1 MGPVLRHPGGEVGDV
16 EWWVII
22 ALLFG
27 GMVLLLLTGLP
38 IAFAFLVVNMVAAYF
53 FLGGIP
59 GLIGTVTGV
68 FTSITTFT
76 LLPVPFFILMGELI
90 FHSNLGLDAV
100 NVLDKW
106 LGRVRGRLS
115 VLAIIM
121 GVIIGA
127 LSGSTI
133 ATCALL
139 GTILLPQM
147 LEKGYSKN
155 MSLGPLMG
163 VGTVDALIPPNA
175 LTVVLASLA
184 NIDVGQLLIAGI
196 LPGMIMSGLY
206 LLYVLL
212 WCRIR
217 PEEAPVYDVPH
228 TPLKEK
234 VRVTVLYLLPL
245 GFIVF
250 MVIGLIFLGVAT
262 PTEAA
267 ATGTLGSFILALV
280 YRRLNWEVLK
290 KSTYGTVKVTVMIF
304 MIIIVSST
312 YGEILAF
319 TGAAS
324 GMTNFITNLTISPMV
339 IMIGMLIVVLILGCF
354 METVAIM
361 MITIPIYMP
370 VVNAF
375 GYNTVWFGVVML
387 IVLETGLITP
397 PFGVTLFVMKG
408 VAPPDITMGDIW
420 KAVTPYVI
428 IDVLCVAL
436 VLAMPFLATAVPRLM
451 GMR

>member
-1 MGPVLRHPGGEVGDV
+1 M
-16 EWWVII
+16 EWWLVIS
-22 ALLFG
+22 LLFG
-27 GMVLLLLTGLP
+27 GMVFLLLTNLP

-53 FLGGIP
+53 FLGGIA
-59 GLIGTVTGV
+59 GLIGVVTGT

-90 FHSNLGLDAV
+90 FHSGLGLNAV

-106 LGRVRGRLS
+106 LGNLRGRLS
-115 VLAIIM
+115 LLAIIM

-184 NIDVGQLLIAGI
+184 NIDVGQLLMAGI
-196 LPGMIMSGLY
+196 PAGMMMSALY
-206 LLYVLL
+206 FIYIVLWL
-212 WCRIR
+212 RIK
-217 PEEAPVYDVPH
+217 PEEAPMYVVPKV
-228 TPLKEK
+228 PLQEK
-234 VRVTVLYLLPL
+234 VKVTLRDLIPL
-245 GFIVF
+245 GFIIF
-250 MVIGLIFLGVAT
+250 MVIGLIFLGIAT

-267 ATGTLGSFILALV
+267 ATGTLGAFILALL
-280 YRRLNWEVLK
+280 YRRLTWEIMK
-290 KSTYGTVKVTVMIF
+290 KSVMSTVKVTVMIF

-319 TGAAS
+319 TGAAA
-324 GMTNFITNLTISPMV
+324 GMTSFITNLSIPPIV
-339 IMIGMLIVVLILGCF
+339 ILIGMLVVVLIMGCF

-361 MITIPIYMP
+361 MITIPIYIP

-375 GYNTVWFGVVML
+375 GFDKIWFGVMML
-387 IVLETGLITP
+387 IALETGLITP

-408 VAPPDITMGDIW
+408 VAPPEITMADIW

-428 IDVLCVAL
+428 IDILCIAL
-436 VLAMPFLATAVPRLM
+436 VLTMPILATVIPSLM
-451 GMR
+451 GMK

>member
-1 MGPVLRHPGGEVGDV
+1 M
-16 EWWVII
+16 EWWLII
-22 ALLFG
+22 SLLFG
-27 GMVLLLLTGLP
+27 GMVFLLLTNLP
-38 IAFAFLVVNMVAAYF
+38 IAFGFLVVNMVAAYF

-59 GLIGTVTGV
+59 GLVAVVTGV

-90 FHSNLGLDAV
+90 FHSGLGLNAV

-106 LGRVRGRLS
+106 LGKLRGRLS
-115 VLAIIM
+115 ILAIIM

-139 GTILLPQM
+139 GTVLLPDM
-147 LEKGYSKN
+147 LKRGYSKN

-184 NIDVGQLLIAGI
+184 NIDVGQLLMAGI
-196 LPGMIMSGLY
+196 VPGIIMSGLY
-206 LLYVLL
+206 LVYIIL
-212 WCRIR
+212 WCRIK
-217 PEEAPVYDVPH
+217 PEEAPMYDVPH
-228 TPLKEK
+228 IPLKEK
-234 VRVTVLYLLPL
+234 VIATVKYLLPL
-245 GFIVF
+245 GLIVF
-250 MVIGLIFLGVAT
+250 MVIGFIFLGVAT

-267 ATGTLGSFILALV
+267 ATGTLGSFILALF
-280 YRRLNWEVLK
+280 YRRLNLK
-290 KSTYGTVKVTVMIF
+290 ILKQSVYGTVKVTAMIF

-312 YGEILAF
+312 YGQILAF
-319 TGAAS
+319 TGAAA
-324 GMTNFITNLTISPMV
+324 GMTNFINSLSISPTLILV
-339 IMIGMLIVVLILGCF
+339 GMLIVVLILGCF

-370 VVNAF
+370 VINAF
-375 GYNTVWFGVVML
+375 GYNTVWFGVLML
-387 IVLETGLITP
+387 IALETGLITP

-408 VAPPDITMGDIW
+408 VAPPEITMADIW
-420 KAVTPYVI
+420 RAVTPYVI
-428 IDVLCVAL
+428 VDILCIAL
-436 VLAMPFLATAVPRLM
+436 VLVMPFLATAIPSLM
-451 GMR
+451 GMK

>member
-1 MGPVLRHPGGEVGDV
+1 MEWYTVLL
-16 EWWVII
+16 I
-22 ALLFG
+22 LFG
-27 GMVLLLLTGLP
+27 GMVLLILTNLP

-53 FLGGIP
+53 FLGGMP
-59 GLIGTVTGV
+59 GLVGVVTGT
-68 FTSITTFT
+68 FTSMTTFT

-90 FHSNLGLDAV
+90 FHSGLGLNAV

-106 LGRVRGRLS
+106 LGKVRGRLS
-115 VLAIIM
+115 ILAIVM

-139 GTILLPQM
+139 GTILLPDM
-147 LEKGYSKN
+147 LKRGYSKN

-196 LPGMIMSGLY
+196 LPGVIMSVLY
-206 LLYVLL
+206 LAYVIIR
-212 WCRIR
+212 CRLK
-217 PEEAPVYDVPH
+217 PEEAPLYDVPPI
-228 TPLKEK
+228 PLREK
-234 VRVTVLYLLPL
+234 VKDTFQYLLPL
-245 GFIVF
+245 SLIIF
-250 MVIGLIFLGVAT
+250 MVIGFIFLGIAT

-267 ATGTLGSFILALV
+267 ATGTLGSFTLALV
-280 YRRLNWEVLK
+280 YRRLTLEIIK
-290 KSTYGTVKVTVMIF
+290 KSVYGTVKVTVMIF

-324 GMTNFITNLTISPMV
+324 GMTTFITQLPIPSLV
-339 IMIGMLIVVLILGCF
+339 ILIGMLTVILMMGCF

-370 VVNAF
+370 IINSF
-375 GYNTVWFGVVML
+375 GYNPVWFGVLML
-387 IVLETGLITP
+387 IALETGLITP

-408 VAPPDITMGDIW
+408 VAPPEVTMADIW
-420 KAVTPYVI
+420 RAVTPYVVVDLI
-428 IDVLCVAL
+428 CIAL
-436 VLAMPFLATAVPRLM
+436 VLLMPFLATFVPGLM
-451 GMR
+451 GMK

>member
-1 MGPVLRHPGGEVGDV
+1 M
-16 EWWVII
+16 EWWLII
-22 ALLFG
+22 SLLFG
-27 GMVLLLLTGLP
+27 GMVLLLLTNLP
-38 IAFAFLVVNMVAAYF
+38 IAFAFLVVNVVAAYF
-53 FLGGIP
+53 FLGGVP
-59 GLIGTVTGV
+59 GLIAVVTGV

-90 FHSNLGLDAV
+90 FHSGLGLSAV

-106 LGRVRGRLS
+106 LGRIRGRLS

-139 GTILLPQM
+139 GTILLPDM
-147 LEKGYSKN
+147 LKRGYSKS

-196 LPGMIMSGLY
+196 VPGIIMSGLY
-206 LLYVLL
+206 LVYVIG
-212 WCRIR
+212 WCHIF
-217 PEEAPVYDVPH
+217 PNEAPMYDVPH
-228 TPLKEK
+228 VPLKEK
-234 VRVTVLYLLPL
+234 VMVTVQYLLPL
-245 GFIVF
+245 GLIIF
-250 MVIGLIFLGVAT
+250 MVIGFIFLGVAT

-267 ATGTLGSFILALV
+267 ATGTLGSFILAV
-280 YRRLNWEVLK
+280 AYRRLNWDIIK
-290 KSTYGTVKVTVMIF
+290 KSVMGTVKVTVMIF
-304 MIIIVSST
+304 MIVIVSTT

-319 TGAAS
+319 TGAAA
-324 GMTNFITNLTISPMV
+324 GMTSFISNLNTPPIV
-339 IMIGMLIVVLILGCF
+339 ILIGMLIVILILGCF

-370 VVNAF
+370 VINTF
-375 GYNTVWFGVVML
+375 HYNPIWFGVMML
-387 IVLETGLITP
+387 IALETGLITP

-408 VAPPDITMGDIW
+408 VAPPEITMADIW

-428 IDVLCVAL
+428 VDLLCLVL
-436 VLAMPFLATAVPRLM
+436 VLAMPGLATIVPSLM
-451 GMR
+451 GMK

>member
-1 MGPVLRHPGGEVGDV
+1 M
-16 EWWVII
+16 EWWLII
-22 ALLFG
+22 SLLFG
-27 GMVLLLLTGLP
+27 GMVFLLLTNLP

-53 FLGGIP
+53 FLGGVP
-59 GLIGTVTGV
+59 GLVGVVTGA

-90 FHSNLGLDAV
+90 FHSGLGLNAV

-106 LGRVRGRLS
+106 LGNLRGRLS
-115 VLAIIM
+115 LLAIIM

-184 NIDVGQLLIAGI
+184 NIDVGQLLMAGI
-196 LPGMIMSGLY
+196 PAGIMMSALY
-206 LLYVLL
+206 FLYVVL
-212 WCRIR
+212 WLRFK
-217 PEEAPVYDVPH
+217 PEEAPMYIAPKVS
-228 TPLKEK
+228 LKEK
-234 VRVTVLYLLPL
+234 MRVTLRDLVPL
-245 GFIVF
+245 GFIIF
-250 MVIGLIFLGVAT
+250 MVIGFIFLGVAT

-267 ATGTLGSFILALV
+267 ATGTLGAFILALV
-280 YRRLNWEVLK
+280 YRRLTWQIMK
-290 KSTYGTVKVTVMIF
+290 KSVISTVKVTVMIF

-319 TGAAS
+319 TGAAA
-324 GMTNFITNLTISPMV
+324 GMTNFISNLAVSPIV
-339 IMIGMLIVVLILGCF
+339 ILIGMLVVVLIMGCF

-370 VVNAF
+370 VVNTF
-375 GYNTVWFGVVML
+375 GFDKIWFGVMML
-387 IVLETGLITP
+387 IALETGLITP

-408 VAPPDITMGDIW
+408 VAPPEVTMGDIW

-428 IDVLCVAL
+428 VDVLCIAL
-436 VLAMPFLATAVPRLM
+436 VMAVPNIATVVPNLM
-451 GMR
+451 GMVH

>member
-1 MGPVLRHPGGEVGDV
+1 M
-16 EWWVII
+16 EWWLII
-22 ALLFG
+22 SLLFG
-27 GMVLLLLTGLP
+27 GMVFLLLTNLP

-59 GLIGTVTGV
+59 GLIAVVTGV
-68 FTSITTFT
+68 FSSITTFT

-90 FHSNLGLDAV
+90 FHSGLGINAV

-106 LGRVRGRLS
+106 LGKLRGRLS
-115 VLAIIM
+115 ILAIIM

-139 GTILLPQM
+139 GTILLPDM
-147 LEKGYSKN
+147 LKRGYSKN

-184 NIDVGQLLIAGI
+184 NIDVGQLLMAGI
-196 LPGMIMSGLY
+196 PAGLIMSALY
-206 LLYVLL
+206 FVYVLL
-212 WCRIR
+212 WVRIR
-217 PEEAPVYDVPH
+217 PEEAPMYDVPKI
-228 TPLKEK
+228 PLKEK
-234 VRVTVLYLLPL
+234 VRVTLRDLIPL
-245 GFIVF
+245 GFIIF
-250 MVIGLIFLGVAT
+250 MVLGFIFLGVAT

-267 ATGTLGSFILALV
+267 ATGTLGSFILTLI
-280 YRRLNWEVLK
+280 YRRLNWEILK
-290 KSTYGTVKVTVMIF
+290 KSVMGTVKITCMIF
-304 MIIIVSST
+304 MIVIVSTT
-312 YGEILAF
+312 YGQILAF
-319 TGAAS
+319 TGAAA
-324 GMTNFITNLTISPMV
+324 GMTEFIIKLSIPPIV
-339 IMIGMLIVVLILGCF
+339 ILIGMLVVVLILGCF

-375 GYNTVWFGVVML
+375 HYNPVWFGVLML
-387 IVLETGLITP
+387 IALETGLITP

-408 VAPPDITMGDIW
+408 VAPPEVTMSDIW
-420 KAVTPYVI
+420 RAVTPYVI
-428 IDVLCVAL
+428 IDILCIGL
-436 VLAMPFLATAVPRLM
+436 VLVMPALATFIPSLM
-451 GMR
+451 GMK

>member
-1 MGPVLRHPGGEVGDV
+1 M
-16 EWWVII
+16 EWWLII
-22 ALLFG
+22 SLLFG
-27 GMVLLLLTGLP
+27 SMVFMLLTNLP
-38 IAFAFLVVNMVAAYF
+38 IAFAFLVVNIVAAYF

-59 GLIGTVTGV
+59 GLIAVVTGV
-68 FTSITTFT
+68 FSSITTFT

-90 FHSNLGLDAV
+90 FHSGLGLNAV

-106 LGRVRGRLS
+106 LGKLRGRLS
-115 VLAIIM
+115 ILAIIM

-139 GTILLPQM
+139 GTILLPDM
-147 LEKGYSKN
+147 LKRGYSKN

-184 NIDVGQLLIAGI
+184 NIDVGQLLMAGI
-196 LPGMIMSGLY
+196 VPGVIMSGLY
-206 LLYVLL
+206 LVYVIV
-212 WCRIR
+212 WCHLF
-217 PEEAPVYDVPH
+217 PKEAPMYDVPH

-234 VRVTVLYLLPL
+234 VLVTLKDLIPL
-245 GFIVF
+245 GFIIF
-250 MVIGLIFLGVAT
+250 MVLGFIFLGVAT

-267 ATGTLGSFILALV
+267 ATGTLGSFILALI
-280 YRRLNWEVLK
+280 YRRLNWEILK
-290 KSTYGTVKVTVMIF
+290 KSVMGTVKITCMIF
-304 MIIIVSST
+304 MIVIVSTT
-312 YGEILAF
+312 YGQILAF
-319 TGAAS
+319 TGAAA
-324 GMTNFITNLTISPMV
+324 GMTGFITKLSIPPVV
-339 IMIGMLIVVLILGCF
+339 ILIGMLIVILIMGCF

-370 VVNAF
+370 VVHAF
-375 GYNTVWFGVVML
+375 HFNPIWFGVLML
-387 IVLETGLITP
+387 LALETGLITP

-408 VAPPDITMGDIW
+408 VAPPDITMSDIW

-428 IDVLCVAL
+428 VDILCIVL
-436 VLAMPFLATAVPRLM
+436 VLVMPFLATVIPSLM
-451 GMR
+451 GMK

>member
-1 MGPVLRHPGGEVGDV
+1 
-16 EWWVII
+16 
-22 ALLFG
+22 
-27 GMVLLLLTGLP
+27 MVLLLLTGLP
-38 IAFAFLVVNMVAAYF
+38 IAFAFLAVNLVGAWF
-53 FLGGIP
+53 FLGGMP
-59 GLIGTVTGV
+59 GLVGVATGA

-90 FHSNLGLDAV
+90 FHSGLGLSAV

-106 LGRVRGRLS
+106 LGQVRGRLS
-115 VLAIIM
+115 ILAIFM

-139 GTILLPQM
+139 GTILLPDM
-147 LEKGYSKN
+147 LKRGYSKN

-184 NIDVGQLLIAGI
+184 NIDVGQLLMAGI
-196 LPGMIMSGLY
+196 LPGIVMSGLY
-206 LLYVLL
+206 LLYVVIR
-212 WCRIR
+212 CRFK
-217 PEEAPVYDVPH
+217 PEEAPLYDVAPV
-228 TPLKEK
+228 PWQEK
-234 VRVTVLYLLPL
+234 VRDTCQYLLPL
-245 GFIVF
+245 SLIIF
-250 MVIGLIFLGVAT
+250 MVIGFIFLGIAT

-267 ATGTLGSFILALV
+267 ASGTLGSFILALA
-280 YRRLNWEVLK
+280 YRRLTWEIIRKAV
-290 KSTYGTVKVTVMIF
+290 YGTVRVTVMIF

-324 GMTNFITNLTISPMV
+324 GLTGFITQLAVSPLV
-339 IMIGMLIVVLILGCF
+339 IVIGMLVVVLVLGCF

-361 MITIPIYMP
+361 MITIPIFMP
-370 VVNAF
+370 VILAL
-375 GYNTVWFGVVML
+375 GYNTVWFGVLLL
-387 IVLETGLITP
+387 IALETGLITP

-408 VAPPDITMGDIW
+408 VAPPEVTMADIW
-420 KAVTPYVI
+420 RAVTPYVL
-428 IDVLCVAL
+428 IDILCLAL
-436 VLAMPFLATAVPRLM
+436 VLVMPFLATVVPSLM
-451 GMR
+451 GLK

>member
-1 MGPVLRHPGGEVGDV
+1 
-16 EWWVII
+16 
-22 ALLFG
+22 
-27 GMVLLLLTGLP
+27 
-38 IAFAFLVVNMVAAYF
+38 MVAAYF

-59 GLIGTVTGV
+59 GLVGVVTGT

-90 FHSNLGLDAV
+90 FHSGLGLNAV

-106 LGRVRGRLS
+106 LGKLRGRLS
-115 VLAIIM
+115 ILAIIM

-139 GTILLPQM
+139 GTILLPDM
-147 LEKGYSKN
+147 LKRGYSKS

-196 LPGMIMSGLY
+196 CRASLCLASTLSTSWYG
-206 LLYVLL
+206 
-212 WCRIR
+212 CRIK
-217 PEEAPVYDVPH
+217 PEEAPMYDVPH
-228 TPLKEK
+228 IPLKEK
-234 VRVTVLYLLPL
+234 VMATVQYLLPL
-245 GFIVF
+245 GFIIF
-250 MVIGLIFLGVAT
+250 MVIGFIFLGVAT

-267 ATGTLGSFILALV
+267 ATGTLGAFILALL
-280 YRRLNWEVLK
+280 YRRLKWEIIK
-290 KSTYGTVKVTVMIF
+290 KSVMGTVKVTVMIF

-319 TGAAS
+319 TGAAA
-324 GMTNFITNLTISPMV
+324 GMTNFITNLSVPPIV
-339 IMIGMLIVVLILGCF
+339 ILIGMLVVVLIMGCF

-370 VVNAF
+370 VVQCLR
-375 GYNTVWFGVVML
+375 V
-387 IVLETGLITP
+387 
-397 PFGVTLFVMKG
+397 
-408 VAPPDITMGDIW
+408 
-420 KAVTPYVI
+420 
-428 IDVLCVAL
+428 
-436 VLAMPFLATAVPRLM
+436 
-451 GMR
+451 

>member
-1 MGPVLRHPGGEVGDV
+1 M
-16 EWWVII
+16 EWWLIVS
-22 ALLFG
+22 LLFG
-27 GMVLLLLTGLP
+27 GMVFLLLTNLP

-53 FLGGIP
+53 FLGGLP
-59 GLIGTVTGV
+59 GLVGVVTGT

-90 FHSNLGLDAV
+90 FHSGLGLNAV

-106 LGRVRGRLS
+106 LGNLRGRLS
-115 VLAIIM
+115 LLAIIM

-184 NIDVGQLLIAGI
+184 NIDVGQLLMAGI
-196 LPGMIMSGLY
+196 PAGIMMSALY
-206 LLYVLL
+206 FIYVVI
-212 WCRIR
+212 WVRIR
-217 PEEAPVYDVPH
+217 PEEAPMYVAPRVR
-228 TPLKEK
+228 LKEK
-234 VRVTVLYLLPL
+234 VKVTLRDLIPL
-245 GFIVF
+245 GFIIF
-250 MVIGLIFLGVAT
+250 MVIGLIFLGIAT

-267 ATGTLGSFILALV
+267 ATGTFGAFVLTIL
-280 YRRLNWEVLK
+280 YRRLTWEILK
-290 KSTYGTVKVTVMIF
+290 KSAMSTVKVTTMIF
-304 MIIIVSST
+304 MIIIVSNT

-319 TGAAS
+319 TGAAA
-324 GMTNFITNLTISPMV
+324 GMTNFITNLTIPPVV
-339 IMIGMLIVVLILGCF
+339 ILVGMLIVVLIMGCF

-370 VVNAF
+370 VVSVLGFNKI
-375 GYNTVWFGVVML
+375 WFGVMML
-387 IVLETGLITP
+387 IALETGLITP

-408 VAPPDITMGDIW
+408 VAPPDISMGDIW
-420 KAVTPYVI
+420 RAVTPYVI
-428 IDVLCVAL
+428 VDILCIAL
-436 VLAMPFLATAVPRLM
+436 VLAMPSIATIVPSLM
-451 GMR
+451 GMK

>member
-1 MGPVLRHPGGEVGDV
+1 M
-16 EWWVII
+16 EWWLII
-22 ALLFG
+22 SLLFG
-27 GMVLLLLTGLP
+27 GMVLLLLTNLP

-59 GLIGTVTGV
+59 GLIGIVTGV

-90 FHSNLGLDAV
+90 FHSGLGLNAV

-106 LGRVRGRLS
+106 LGKLRGRLS
-115 VLAIIM
+115 ILAVIM

-139 GTILLPQM
+139 GTILLPDM
-147 LEKGYSKN
+147 LKRGYSKN

-184 NIDVGQLLIAGI
+184 NIDVGQLLMAGI
-196 LPGMIMSGLY
+196 VPGMIMSGLY
-206 LLYVLL
+206 LVYILV
-212 WCRIR
+212 WCHIK
-217 PEEAPVYDVPH
+217 PEEAPLYDVPH
-228 TPLKEK
+228 IPLKEK
-234 VRVTVLYLLPL
+234 VTAILKYLLPL
-245 GFIVF
+245 SFIIF
-250 MVIGLIFLGVAT
+250 MVIGFIFLGVAT

-267 ATGTLGSFILALV
+267 ATGTLGSFILALL
-280 YRRLNWEVLK
+280 YRCLNWEIMK
-290 KSTYGTVKVTVMIF
+290 KSVMGTVKVTTMIF
-304 MIIIVSST
+304 MIIIVSTT
-312 YGEILAF
+312 YGQILAF

-324 GMTNFITNLTISPMV
+324 GMTNFITHLTVPPIL
-339 IMIGMLIVVLILGCF
+339 IIIGMLVVVLILGCF

-375 GYNTVWFGVVML
+375 GYNTVWFGVLML
-387 IVLETGLITP
+387 IALETGLITP

-408 VAPPDITMGDIW
+408 VAPPEITMADIW
-420 KAVTPYVI
+420 RAVTPYVI
-428 IDVLCVAL
+428 VDVLCIVL
-436 VLAMPFLATAVPRLM
+436 VLTMPILATIVPSLM
-451 GMR
+451 GMK

>member
-1 MGPVLRHPGGEVGDV
+1 
-16 EWWVII
+16 
-22 ALLFG
+22 
-27 GMVLLLLTGLP
+27 MVFLLLTGIP
-38 IAFAFLVVNMVAAYF
+38 IAFAFLIVNMVAAYF
-53 FLGGIP
+53 FLGGMA

-90 FHSNLGLDAV
+90 FHSGLGLDAL

-106 LGRVRGRLS
+106 LGKLPGRLS
-115 VLAIIM
+115 ILAIMM

-139 GTILLPQM
+139 GTILLPNM
-147 LEKGYSKN
+147 LKRGYSKS
-155 MSLGPLMG
+155 MSLGPIMG

-196 LPGMIMSGLY
+196 VPGLIMSFLY
-206 LLYVLL
+206 FVYVVF
-212 WCRIR
+212 WCHIF
-217 PEEAPVYDVPH
+217 PEEAPIYDVPH
-228 TPLKEK
+228 IPLKDK
-234 VRVTVLYLLPL
+234 VMATLQYLLPL
-245 GFIVF
+245 GLIVF
-250 MVIGLIFLGVAT
+250 MVIGFIFLGVAT

-267 ATGTLGSFILALV
+267 ATGTLGSFILAV
-280 YRRLNWEVLK
+280 IYRRLKWEALK
-290 KSTYGTVKVTVMIF
+290 KSVMGTVKVTAMIF

-319 TGAAS
+319 TGAAA
-324 GMTNFITNLTISPMV
+324 GMTNFITHLSVPPIVILIAMLTV
-339 IMIGMLIVVLILGCF
+339 ILILGFF

-361 MITIPIYMP
+361 MITIPIYIP

-375 GYNTVWFGVVML
+375 GYHPIWFGILML
-387 IVLETGLITP
+387 IALETGLITP

-408 VAPPDITMGDIW
+408 VAPPDITMADIW

-428 IDVLCVAL
+428 IDVLCIAL
-436 VLAMPFLATAVPRLM
+436 VLAMPFLATVVPSLM
-451 GMR
+451 GMK

>member
-1 MGPVLRHPGGEVGDV
+1 M

-22 ALLFG
+22 SLLFG
-27 GMVLLLLTGLP
+27 GMVLLLLTNLP
-38 IAFAFLVVNMVAAYF
+38 IAFAFLVVNVVAAYF
-53 FLGGIP
+53 FLGGVP
-59 GLIGTVTGV
+59 GLIAVVTGV

-90 FHSNLGLDAV
+90 FHSGLGLSAV

-106 LGRVRGRLS
+106 LGRIRGRLS

-139 GTILLPQM
+139 GTILLPDM
-147 LEKGYSKN
+147 LKRGYSKS

-184 NIDVGQLLIAGI
+184 NIDVGQLLMAGYRAGHDHVW
-196 LPGMIMSGLY
+196 P
-206 LLYVLL
+206 LLCLRVR
-212 WCRIR
+212 WCHIF
-217 PEEAPVYDVPH
+217 PNEAPMYDVPH
-228 TPLKEK
+228 VPLKEK
-234 VRVTVLYLLPL
+234 VMATVQYLLPL
-245 GFIVF
+245 GLIVF
-250 MVIGLIFLGVAT
+250 MVIGFIFLGVAT

-267 ATGTLGSFILALV
+267 ATGTLASFILAIV
-280 YRRLNWEVLK
+280 YRRLNWDIMK
-290 KSTYGTVKVTVMIF
+290 KSVMGTVKVTVMIF
-304 MIIIVSST
+304 MIVIVSTT

-319 TGAAS
+319 TGAAA
-324 GMTNFITNLTISPMV
+324 GMTNFITNLTTPPIV
-339 IMIGMLIVVLILGCF
+339 ILIGMLIVVLILGCF

-375 GYNTVWFGVVML
+375 HYNPIWFGVMML
-387 IVLETGLITP
+387 IALETGLITP

-408 VAPPDITMGDIW
+408 VAPPEITMADIW
-420 KAVTPYVI
+420 RAVTPYVI
-428 IDVLCVAL
+428 VDILCIVL
-436 VLAMPFLATAVPRLM
+436 VLAMPALATVVPSLM
-451 GMR
+451 GMK

>member
-1 MGPVLRHPGGEVGDV
+1 MQ
-16 EWWVII
+16 WWLII
-22 ALLFG
+22 SLLFG
-27 GMVLLLLTGLP
+27 GMVFLLLTNLP

-59 GLIGTVTGV
+59 GLVGVVTGA

-90 FHSNLGLDAV
+90 FHSGLGLNAV

-106 LGRVRGRLS
+106 LGNLRGRLS
-115 VLAIIM
+115 LLAIIM

-184 NIDVGQLLIAGI
+184 NIDVGQLLMAGI
-196 LPGMIMSGLY
+196 PAGLIMSSFY
-206 LLYVLL
+206 FIYIVLWL
-212 WCRIR
+212 RLK
-217 PEEAPVYDVPH
+217 PEEAPMYVVPP

-234 VRVTVLYLLPL
+234 VRVTVQYLLPL
-245 GFIVF
+245 GFIIF

-267 ATGTLGSFILALV
+267 ATGTLGSFILALI
-280 YRRLNWEVLK
+280 YRRLRWKILK
-290 KSTYGTVKVTVMIF
+290 KSVMSTVKVTVMIF

-319 TGAAS
+319 TGAAA
-324 GMTNFITNLTISPMV
+324 GMTNFITNITIPPIV
-339 IMIGMLIVVLILGCF
+339 ILIGMLIVVLIMGCF

-370 VVNAF
+370 VINAF
-375 GYNTVWFGVVML
+375 GFNKIWFGVMML
-387 IVLETGLITP
+387 IALETGLITP

-408 VAPPDITMGDIW
+408 VAPPDVTMGDIW
-420 KAVTPYVI
+420 RAVTPYVI
-428 IDVLCVAL
+428 VDILCIGL
-436 VLAMPFLATAVPRLM
+436 VMVMPFLATVVPNLM
-451 GMR
+451 GMVK

>member
-1 MGPVLRHPGGEVGDV
+1 M
-16 EWWVII
+16 EWWLII
-22 ALLFG
+22 SLLFG
-27 GMVLLLLTGLP
+27 GMVFLLLTNLP

-53 FLGGIP
+53 FLGGVP
-59 GLIGTVTGV
+59 GLVGIVTGA
-68 FTSITTFT
+68 FTSITTFA

-90 FHSNLGLDAV
+90 FHSGLGLNAV

-106 LGRVRGRLS
+106 LGNLRGRLS
-115 VLAIIM
+115 LLAIIM

-184 NIDVGQLLIAGI
+184 NIDVGQLLLAGIPAGI
-196 LPGMIMSGLY
+196 LMSALY
-206 LLYVLL
+206 FVYVVL
-212 WCRIR
+212 WLRFK
-217 PEEAPVYDVPH
+217 PEEAPMYEVPH
-228 TPLKEK
+228 TPLREK
-234 VRVTVLYLLPL
+234 VMATVKYLLPL
-245 GFIVF
+245 GFIIF

-267 ATGTLGSFILALV
+267 ATGTLGAFILALI
-280 YRRLNWEVLK
+280 YRRLTWEIIK
-290 KSTYGTVKVTVMIF
+290 KSAMSTVKVTVMIF

-324 GMTNFITNLTISPMV
+324 GMTNFITHLSIHPIV
-339 IMIGMLIVVLILGCF
+339 IIIGMLVVVLIMGCF

-370 VVNAF
+370 VINAF
-375 GYNTVWFGVVML
+375 GFDKIWFGVMML
-387 IVLETGLITP
+387 IALETGLITP

-408 VAPPDITMGDIW
+408 VAPPDVTMGDIW
-420 KAVTPYVI
+420 RAVTPYVI
-428 IDVLCVAL
+428 VDIVCIAL
-436 VLAMPFLATAVPRLM
+436 VMAMPSIATIVPNLM
-451 GMR
+451 GMK

>member
-1 MGPVLRHPGGEVGDV
+1 
-16 EWWVII
+16 
-22 ALLFG
+22 
-27 GMVLLLLTGLP
+27 
-38 IAFAFLVVNMVAAYF
+38 
-53 FLGGIP
+53 
-59 GLIGTVTGV
+59 
-68 FTSITTFT
+68 
-76 LLPVPFFILMGELI
+76 MGELI
-90 FHSNLGLDAV
+90 FHSGLGLNAV

-106 LGRVRGRLS
+106 LGKLRGRLS
-115 VLAIIM
+115 ILAIMM

-139 GTILLPQM
+139 GTILLPDM
-147 LEKGYSKN
+147 LKRGYSKN

-196 LPGMIMSGLY
+196 VPGIIMSGLY
-206 LLYVLL
+206 LAYVVL
-212 WCRIR
+212 WCRIK
-217 PEEAPVYDVPH
+217 PEEAPMYDVPH
-228 TPLKEK
+228 IPLKEK
-234 VRVTVLYLLPL
+234 VVATVQYLLPL
-245 GFIVF
+245 GLIIF
-250 MVIGLIFLGVAT
+250 MVIGFIFLGVAT

-267 ATGTLGSFILALV
+267 ATGTLGSFILALI
-280 YRRLNWEVLK
+280 YRRLNWEIIK
-290 KSTYGTVKVTVMIF
+290 KSVMGTLKVTVMIF

-319 TGAAS
+319 TGAAA
-324 GMTNFITNLTISPMV
+324 GMTSFITNLSIPPIV
-339 IMIGMLIVVLILGCF
+339 ILIGMLIVILILGCF

-375 GYNTVWFGVVML
+375 GYNPIWFGVLML
-387 IVLETGLITP
+387 IALETGLITP

-408 VAPPDITMGDIW
+408 VAPPEITMADIW

-428 IDVLCVAL
+428 IDILCIAL
-436 VLAMPFLATAVPRLM
+436 VLTMPILATVVPSLM
-451 GMR
+451 GMK

>member
-1 MGPVLRHPGGEVGDV
+1 M
-16 EWWVII
+16 EWWLII
-22 ALLFG
+22 SLLFG
-27 GMVLLLLTGLP
+27 GMVFLLLTNLP

-59 GLIGTVTGV
+59 GLIAVVTGV

-90 FHSNLGLDAV
+90 FHSGLGLNAV

-106 LGRVRGRLS
+106 LGKLRGRLS
-115 VLAIIM
+115 ILAILM

-139 GTILLPQM
+139 GTILLPDM
-147 LEKGYSKN
+147 LKKGYSKN

-163 VGTVDALIPPNA
+163 VGSVDALIPPNA

-184 NIDVGQLLIAGI
+184 NIDVGQLLMAGI
-196 LPGMIMSGLY
+196 VPGIIMSVLY
-206 LLYVLL
+206 LTYVVL
-212 WCRIR
+212 WCRIK
-217 PEEAPVYDVPH
+217 PEEAPLYEVRRV
-228 TPLKEK
+228 PLKEK
-234 VRVTVLYLLPL
+234 VTATLQYLLPL

-250 MVIGLIFLGVAT
+250 MVIGFIFLGVAT

-267 ATGTLGSFILALV
+267 ATGTLGSFILALT
-280 YRRLNWEVLK
+280 YRRLNWETVK
-290 KSTYGTVKVTVMIF
+290 KSVTGTVKVTTMIF
-304 MIIIVSST
+304 MIVIVSTT
-312 YGEILAF
+312 YGQILAF
-319 TGAAS
+319 TGAAA
-324 GMTNFITNLTISPMV
+324 GMTGFITKLSVPPV
-339 IMIGMLIVVLILGCF
+339 IILIGMLMVILILGCF

-370 VVNAF
+370 VIHLF
-375 GYNTVWFGVVML
+375 GYNTVWFGVLML
-387 IVLETGLITP
+387 IALETGLITP

-408 VAPPDITMGDIW
+408 VAPPEISMADIW
-420 KAVTPYVI
+420 RAVTPYVVVDI
-428 IDVLCVAL
+428 LCIVL
-436 VLAMPFLATAVPRLM
+436 VLVMPFLATVIPSLM

>member
-1 MGPVLRHPGGEVGDV
+1 M
-16 EWWVII
+16 EWYSII
-22 ALLFG
+22 SLLFG
-27 GMVLLLLTGLP
+27 VMVVLLLTGVP
-38 IAFAFLVVNMVAAYF
+38 IAFAFLIVNLVAAYF

-59 GLIGTVTGV
+59 GLIGAVVGV

-76 LLPVPFFILMGELI
+76 LLPVPFFILMGGLI
-90 FHSNLGLDAV
+90 FHTGLGLDAV

-106 LGRVRGRLS
+106 LGKLRGRLS
-115 VLAIIM
+115 ILAILM

-139 GTILLPQM
+139 GTILLPDM
-147 LEKGYSKN
+147 LKRGYSKN

-196 LPGMIMSGLY
+196 VPGMIMSFLY
-206 LLYVLL
+206 FAYVVL
-212 WCRIR
+212 WCRLF
-217 PEEAPVYDVPH
+217 PDEAPVYDVPH
-228 TPLKEK
+228 VPLKEK
-234 VRVTVLYLLPL
+234 VMATLRYLLPL
-245 GFIVF
+245 SLIMF
-250 MVIGLIFLGVAT
+250 MVIGFIFLGIAT

-267 ATGTLGSFILALV
+267 ATGTLGSFILALL
-280 YRRLNWEVLK
+280 YRRLTWETMK
-290 KSTYGTVKVTVMIF
+290 KAVMGTVKVTTMIF

-324 GMTNFITNLTISPMV
+324 GMTNFITKLSVDPIIIVIS
-339 IMIGMLIVVLILGCF
+339 MLVVVLILGCF

-370 VVNAF
+370 VIHAF
-375 GYNTVWFGVVML
+375 GYNTVWFGLML
-387 IVLETGLITP
+387 LIALETGLITP

-408 VAPPDITMGDIW
+408 VAPPEITMADIW
-420 KAVTPYVI
+420 RAITPYVI
-428 IDVLCVAL
+428 IDILCLAIVLV
-436 VLAMPFLATAVPRLM
+436 MPITATIVPSLM
-451 GMR
+451 GMVK

>member
-1 MGPVLRHPGGEVGDV
+1 M
-16 EWWVII
+16 EWWLIVS
-22 ALLFG
+22 LLFG
-27 GMVLLLLTGLP
+27 GMVFLLLTNLP

-53 FLGGIP
+53 FLGGMP
-59 GLIGTVTGV
+59 GLVGVVTGT

-90 FHSNLGLDAV
+90 FHSGLGLNAV

-106 LGRVRGRLS
+106 LGNLRGRLS
-115 VLAIIM
+115 LLAVIM

-139 GTILLPQM
+139 GTMLLPQM

-184 NIDVGQLLIAGI
+184 NIDVGQLLMAGI
-196 LPGMIMSGLY
+196 PAGIMMSALY
-206 LLYVLL
+206 FIYVVL
-212 WCRIR
+212 WLRIR
-217 PEEAPVYDVPH
+217 PEEAPIYIAPRVPW
-228 TPLKEK
+228 KEK
-234 VRVTVLYLLPL
+234 VRVTLRDLIPL
-245 GFIVF
+245 GLIIF
-250 MVIGLIFLGVAT
+250 MVIGFIFLGIAT

-267 ATGTLGSFILALV
+267 ATGTFGAFVLTLI
-280 YRRLNWEVLK
+280 YRRLTWEILK
-290 KSTYGTVKVTVMIF
+290 KSATSTIKVTTMIF
-304 MIIIVSST
+304 MIIIVSNT

-319 TGAAS
+319 TGAAA
-324 GMTNFITNLTISPMV
+324 GMTNFITNLAIPPVV
-339 IMIGMLIVVLILGCF
+339 ILIGMLVVVIIMGCF

-370 VVNAF
+370 VVNALGF
-375 GYNTVWFGVVML
+375 NKIWFGVMML
-387 IVLETGLITP
+387 IALETGLITP

-408 VAPPDITMGDIW
+408 VAPPEVTMGDIW

-428 IDVLCVAL
+428 VDLLCIAL
-436 VLAMPFLATAVPRLM
+436 VLAMPSIATIVPSLM
-451 GMR
+451 GMK

>member
-1 MGPVLRHPGGEVGDV
+1 M
-16 EWWVII
+16 EWWLII
-22 ALLFG
+22 SLLFG
-27 GMVLLLLTGLP
+27 GMVFLLLTNIP
-38 IAFAFLVVNMVAAYF
+38 IAFAFLVVNMVGAYF
-53 FLGGIP
+53 FLGGLP
-59 GLIGTVTGV
+59 GLVGVVTGA

-90 FHSNLGLDAV
+90 FHSGLGLNAV

-106 LGRVRGRLS
+106 LGNLRGRLS
-115 VLAIIM
+115 LLAIIM

-139 GTILLPQM
+139 GAILLPQM

-196 LPGMIMSGLY
+196 LPGIIMSALY
-206 LLYVLL
+206 FVYVLV
-212 WCRIR
+212 WCRLF
-217 PEEAPVYDVPH
+217 PKEAPMYVVPRI
-228 TPLKEK
+228 PLKEK
-234 VRVTVLYLLPL
+234 VTDTVKYLLPL
-245 GFIVF
+245 SFIIF

-267 ATGTLGSFILALV
+267 ATGTLGSFILALL
-280 YRRLNWEVLK
+280 YRRLTWEIMK
-290 KSTYGTVKVTVMIF
+290 KSVMGTVKVTVMIF

-319 TGAAS
+319 TGAAA
-324 GMTNFITNLTISPMV
+324 GMTGFITNLTIPPIV
-339 IMIGMLIVVLILGCF
+339 ILIGMLVVVLIMGCF

-361 MITIPIYMP
+361 MITIPIFMP
-370 VVNAF
+370 VIHVF
-375 GYNTVWFGVVML
+375 GYNTIWFGVLML
-387 IVLETGLITP
+387 IALETGLITP

-408 VAPPDITMGDIW
+408 VAPPEVTMARYLEGRHSLCDYRYFVHRPGAGHALFGDGGSEFDGDE
-420 KAVTPYVI
+420 V
-428 IDVLCVAL
+428 
-436 VLAMPFLATAVPRLM
+436 M
-451 GMR
+451 G